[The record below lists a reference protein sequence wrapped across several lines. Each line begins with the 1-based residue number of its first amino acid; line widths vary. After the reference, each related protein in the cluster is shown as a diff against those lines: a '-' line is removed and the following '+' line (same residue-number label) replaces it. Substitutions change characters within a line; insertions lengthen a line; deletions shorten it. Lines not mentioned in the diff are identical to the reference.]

1 MTGSDTVNGE
11 IVDPAAALANYM
23 DVYYTAGI
31 YSIGIGI
38 LALLIAPLL
47 QHFMHGIK

>member
-1 MTGSDTVNGE
+1 
-11 IVDPAAALANYM
+11 M

-38 LALLIAPLL
+38 LALFISPVLK
-47 QHFMHGIK
+47 HFMHGIK